1 MMAGS
6 SPAMATGSSPVAG
19 TEGRA
24 DAREA
29 SPMTLGPGD
38 TWNP

>member
-6 SPAMATGSSPVAG
+6 IPAMTTGLSPVAG

-24 DAREA
+24 DARNHA
-29 SPMTLGPGD
+29 
-38 TWNP
+38 